1 MKAKEG
7 RSTSPLISLRKK
19 TSAALR
25 YGFHNAAT
33 WRQAPLPQFSSPAW
47 AEEPVRKA
55 NADEKA
61 ALLSAALLISLLEK
75 EG

>member
-19 TSAALR
+19 TSTTLR

-33 WRQAPLPQFSSPAW
+33 LAPSSPSAIFLSSVGRR
-47 AEEPVRKA
+47 AGSQSERRRKSSLTQRR
-55 NADEKA
+55 A
-61 ALLSAALLISLLEK
+61 AHLLT
-75 EG
+75 